1 MSPRQRD
8 FHSAEVAK
16 PINPLSGW
24 LISDNVEKGRSMMAS
39 LRRVA
44 NLLIAP
50 VAEWTVID
58 REEVTPTRLALT
70 YVAPLALIPTAAIVV
85 ALALL
90 GVQAGGQLHRA
101 PLLDV
106 SISALLFF
114 VLTVGAVFL
123 FALVVDWLSP
133 RFGGTRNYRQ
143 AFKVSAYS
151 ITAAMVAGILAMAP
165 ALQIFSLLGATYSL
179 YLLFLGAPRLMHPPE
194 KSAINFSI
202 VTTLAAILLALIVG
216 LIAMLA
222 AAPSGNLFPGLP
234 RLSLFDPAAP
244 STSNAPVS
252 SSSPGVL
259 SPGAPGIV
267 LGSDLRGAA
276 PQTLAGINRVSVG
289 FERQG
294 VAGQRTIRLEAEYR
308 GGPKHLSLQIV
319 YSPSIAQAIGFGGPA
334 TSEYAR
340 ETADGYSRRM
350 RVDGAIISSEWDVA
364 SKTGS
369 YARLAEDRLYVRVS
383 GGGGVTAEEMK
394 AAVELFGRETLAQ
407 FAAES

>member
-1 MSPRQRD
+1 
-8 FHSAEVAK
+8 
-16 PINPLSGW
+16 
-24 LISDNVEKGRSMMAS
+24 MMAS

-50 VAEWTVID
+50 AAEWTVID
-58 REEVTPTRLALT
+58 REEVAPTRLALT
-70 YVAPLALIPTAAIVV
+70 YVAPLALIPTAAIIV

-106 SISALLFF
+106 SISAALFF
-114 VLTVGAVFL
+114 VLTVGGVFL
-123 FALVVDWLSP
+123 FALVVDWLAP
-133 RFGGTRNYRQ
+133 RFGGARNYRQ

-165 ALQIFSLLGATYSL
+165 ALQIFALLGATYSL

-194 KSAINFSI
+194 KSAVNFSI

-234 RLSLFDPAAP
+234 RLSLFDAVAP
-244 STSNAPVS
+244 GSSSNAPAS
-252 SSSPGVL
+252 SASPGVL

-276 PQTLAGINRVSVG
+276 PQTLVGVNRVSVG

-308 GGPKHLSLQIV
+308 AGPKHLSLQIV

-340 ETADGYSRRM
+340 ETADGYSRRV
-350 RVDGAIISSEWDVA
+350 RVDGAIITSEWDVA

-383 GGGGVTAEEMK
+383 GGGGVTADEMK

>member
-1 MSPRQRD
+1 
-8 FHSAEVAK
+8 
-16 PINPLSGW
+16 
-24 LISDNVEKGRSMMAS
+24 MMAS

-50 VAEWTVID
+50 AAEWTIID
-58 REEVTPTRLALT
+58 REEVAPTRLALT
-70 YVAPLALIPTAAIVV
+70 YVAPLALIPTAAIIV

-90 GVQAGGQLHRA
+90 GVQAGGQLHLA
-101 PLLDV
+101 PLLGV
-106 SISALLFF
+106 SISAFLFF
-114 VLTVGAVFL
+114 VLTIGAVFL
-123 FALVVDWLSP
+123 FALVVDWLAP
-133 RFGGTRNYRQ
+133 RFGGARNYRQ

-165 ALQIFSLLGATYSL
+165 ALQIFALLGATYSL

-194 KSAINFSI
+194 KSAVNFSI
-202 VTTLAAILLALIVG
+202 VTTLAAIVLALAVG

-222 AAPSGNLFPGLP
+222 AAPSGNLFPGMP
-234 RLSLFDPAAP
+234 RLSVFDAVAPAA
-244 STSNAPVS
+244 SNAPAS
-252 SSSPGVL
+252 TSTTSPGIL
-259 SPGAPGIV
+259 SPGAPGKV
-267 LGSDLRGAA
+267 LGADLRGAA
-276 PQTLAGINRVSVG
+276 PEALVGVNRVSVG

-294 VAGQRTIRLEAEYR
+294 LPGQRTIRLEAEYR
-308 GGPKHLSLQIV
+308 AGPKHLSLQIV

-340 ETADGYSRRM
+340 ETADGYSRRV
-350 RVDGAIISSEWDVA
+350 RIDGAIITSEWDVA

-383 GGGGVTAEEMK
+383 GGGGVSAEEMK

>member
-1 MSPRQRD
+1 
-8 FHSAEVAK
+8 
-16 PINPLSGW
+16 
-24 LISDNVEKGRSMMAS
+24 MMAS

-50 VAEWTVID
+50 AAEWTIID
-58 REEVTPTRLALT
+58 REEVAPTRLALT
-70 YVAPLALIPTAAIVV
+70 YVAPLALIPTAAIIV

-101 PLLDV
+101 PLLGV
-106 SISALLFF
+106 SISAFLFF
-114 VLTVGAVFL
+114 VLTIGAVFL
-123 FALVVDWLSP
+123 FALVVDWLAP
-133 RFGGTRNYRQ
+133 RFGGARNYRQ

-165 ALQIFSLLGATYSL
+165 ALQIFALLGATYSL

-194 KSAINFSI
+194 KSAVNFSI
-202 VTTLAAILLALIVG
+202 VTTLAAILLALAVG

-222 AAPSGNLFPGLP
+222 AAPSGNLFPGMP
-234 RLSLFDPAAP
+234 RLSVFDAVAPAA
-244 STSNAPVS
+244 SNAPAS
-252 SSSPGVL
+252 TSTSSPGIL
-259 SPGAPGIV
+259 SPGAPGKV
-267 LGSDLRGAA
+267 LGADLRGAA
-276 PQTLAGINRVSVG
+276 PETLVGVNRVSVG

-294 VAGQRTIRLEAEYR
+294 LPGQRTIRLEAEYR
-308 GGPKHLSLQIV
+308 AGPKHLSLQIV

-340 ETADGYSRRM
+340 ETADGYSRRV
-350 RVDGAIISSEWDVA
+350 RIDGAIITSEWDVA

-383 GGGGVTAEEMK
+383 GGGGVSAEEMK

>member
-1 MSPRQRD
+1 
-8 FHSAEVAK
+8 
-16 PINPLSGW
+16 
-24 LISDNVEKGRSMMAS
+24 MMAS

-50 VAEWTVID
+50 AAEWTIID
-58 REEVTPTRLALT
+58 REEVAPTRLALT
-70 YVAPLALIPTAAIVV
+70 YVAPLALIPTAAIIV

-101 PLLDV
+101 PLLGV
-106 SISALLFF
+106 SISAFLFF
-114 VLTVGAVFL
+114 VLTIGAVFL
-123 FALVVDWLSP
+123 FALVVDWLAP
-133 RFGGTRNYRQ
+133 RFGGARNYRQ

-165 ALQIFSLLGATYSL
+165 ALQIFALLGATYSL

-194 KSAINFSI
+194 KSAVNFSI
-202 VTTLAAILLALIVG
+202 VTTLAAIVLALAVG

-222 AAPSGNLFPGLP
+222 AAPSGNLFPGMP
-234 RLSLFDPAAP
+234 RLSVFDAVAPAA
-244 STSNAPVS
+244 SNAPAS
-252 SSSPGVL
+252 TSTTSPGIL
-259 SPGAPGIV
+259 SPGAPGKV
-267 LGSDLRGAA
+267 LGADLRGAA
-276 PQTLAGINRVSVG
+276 PEALVGVNRVSVG

-294 VAGQRTIRLEAEYR
+294 LPGQRTIRLEAEYR
-308 GGPKHLSLQIV
+308 AGPKHLSLQIV

-340 ETADGYSRRM
+340 ETADGYSRRV
-350 RVDGAIISSEWDVA
+350 RIDGAIITSEWDVA

-383 GGGGVTAEEMK
+383 GGGGVSAEEMK

>member
-1 MSPRQRD
+1 
-8 FHSAEVAK
+8 
-16 PINPLSGW
+16 
-24 LISDNVEKGRSMMAS
+24 MMAS

-50 VAEWTVID
+50 AAEWTIID
-58 REEVTPTRLALT
+58 REEVAPTRLALT
-70 YVAPLALIPTAAIVV
+70 YVAPLALIPTAAIIV

-101 PLLDV
+101 PLLGV
-106 SISALLFF
+106 SISAFLFF
-114 VLTVGAVFL
+114 VLTIGAVFL
-123 FALVVDWLSP
+123 FALVVDWLAP
-133 RFGGTRNYRQ
+133 RFGGARNYRQ

-165 ALQIFSLLGATYSL
+165 ALQIFALLGATYSL

-194 KSAINFSI
+194 KSAVNFSI
-202 VTTLAAILLALIVG
+202 VTTLAAILLALAVG

-222 AAPSGNLFPGLP
+222 AAPSGNLFPGMP
-234 RLSLFDPAAP
+234 RLSVFDAVAPAA
-244 STSNAPVS
+244 SNAPAS
-252 SSSPGVL
+252 TSTSSPGIL
-259 SPGAPGIV
+259 SPGAPGKV
-267 LGSDLRGAA
+267 LGADLRGAA
-276 PQTLAGINRVSVG
+276 PETLVGVNRVSVG

-294 VAGQRTIRLEAEYR
+294 LPGQRTIRLEAEYR
-308 GGPKHLSLQIV
+308 AGPKHLSLQIV

-334 TSEYAR
+334 TSEYER
-340 ETADGYSRRM
+340 ETADGYSRRV
-350 RVDGAIISSEWDVA
+350 RIDGAIITSEWDVA

-383 GGGGVTAEEMK
+383 GGGGVSAEEMK
-394 AAVELFGRETLAQ
+394 TAVELFGRETLAQ

>member
-1 MSPRQRD
+1 
-8 FHSAEVAK
+8 
-16 PINPLSGW
+16 
-24 LISDNVEKGRSMMAS
+24 MMAS

-50 VAEWTVID
+50 AAEWTIID
-58 REEVTPTRLALT
+58 REEVAPTRLALT
-70 YVAPLALIPTAAIVV
+70 YVAPLALIPTAAIIV

-101 PLLDV
+101 PLLGV
-106 SISALLFF
+106 SISAFLFF
-114 VLTVGAVFL
+114 VLTIGAVFL
-123 FALVVDWLSP
+123 FALVVDWLAP
-133 RFGGTRNYRQ
+133 RFGGARNYRQ

-165 ALQIFSLLGATYSL
+165 ALQIFALLGATYSL

-194 KSAINFSI
+194 KSAVNFSI
-202 VTTLAAILLALIVG
+202 VTTLAAIVLALAVG

-222 AAPSGNLFPGLP
+222 AAPSGNLFPGMP
-234 RLSLFDPAAP
+234 RLSVFDAVAPAA
-244 STSNAPVS
+244 SNAPAS
-252 SSSPGVL
+252 TSTSSPGIL
-259 SPGAPGIV
+259 SPGAPGKV
-267 LGSDLRGAA
+267 LGADLRGAA
-276 PQTLAGINRVSVG
+276 PEALVGVNRVSVG

-294 VAGQRTIRLEAEYR
+294 LPGQRTIRLEAEYR
-308 GGPKHLSLQIV
+308 AGPKHLSLQIV

-340 ETADGYSRRM
+340 ETADGYSRRV
-350 RVDGAIISSEWDVA
+350 RIDGAIITSEWDVA

-383 GGGGVTAEEMK
+383 GGGGVSAEEMK

>member
-1 MSPRQRD
+1 
-8 FHSAEVAK
+8 
-16 PINPLSGW
+16 
-24 LISDNVEKGRSMMAS
+24 MMAS

-50 VAEWTVID
+50 AAEWTIID
-58 REEVTPTRLALT
+58 REEVAPTRLALT
-70 YVAPLALIPTAAIVV
+70 YVAPLALIPTAAIIV

-106 SISALLFF
+106 SISAFLFF
-114 VLTVGAVFL
+114 VLTIGAVFL
-123 FALVVDWLSP
+123 FALVVDWLAP
-133 RFGGTRNYRQ
+133 RFGGARNYRQ

-165 ALQIFSLLGATYSL
+165 ALQIFALLGATYSL

-194 KSAINFSI
+194 KSAVNFSI
-202 VTTLAAILLALIVG
+202 VTTLAAILLALAVG

-234 RLSLFDPAAP
+234 RLSLFDAVAPAA
-244 STSNAPVS
+244 SNAPAS
-252 SSSPGVL
+252 TSTSSPGIL
-259 SPGAPGIV
+259 SPGAPGKV
-267 LGSDLRGAA
+267 LGADLRGAA
-276 PQTLAGINRVSVG
+276 PETLVGVNRVSVG

-294 VAGQRTIRLEAEYR
+294 LPGQRTIRLEAEYR
-308 GGPKHLSLQIV
+308 AGPKHLSLQIV
-319 YSPSIAQAIGFGGPA
+319 YSPSIAQAIGFGGLA
-334 TSEYAR
+334 TSEYER
-340 ETADGYSRRM
+340 ETADGYSRRV
-350 RVDGAIISSEWDVA
+350 RIDGAIITSEWDVA

-383 GGGGVTAEEMK
+383 GGGGVSAEEMK
-394 AAVELFGRETLAQ
+394 TAVELFGRETLAQ

>member
-1 MSPRQRD
+1 
-8 FHSAEVAK
+8 
-16 PINPLSGW
+16 
-24 LISDNVEKGRSMMAS
+24 MMAS

-50 VAEWTVID
+50 AAEWTIID
-58 REEVTPTRLALT
+58 REEVAPTRLALT
-70 YVAPLALIPTAAIVV
+70 YVAPLALIPTAAIIV

-101 PLLDV
+101 PLLGV
-106 SISALLFF
+106 SISAFLFF
-114 VLTVGAVFL
+114 VLTIGAVFL
-123 FALVVDWLSP
+123 FALVVDWLAP
-133 RFGGTRNYRQ
+133 RFGGVRNYRQ

-165 ALQIFSLLGATYSL
+165 ALQIFALLGATYSL

-194 KSAINFSI
+194 KSAVNFSI
-202 VTTLAAILLALIVG
+202 VTTIAAILLALAVG

-222 AAPSGNLFPGLP
+222 AAPSGNLFPGMP
-234 RLSLFDPAAP
+234 RLSVFDAVAP
-244 STSNAPVS
+244 SASNAPAS
-252 SSSPGVL
+252 TSTTSPGIL
-259 SPGAPGIV
+259 SPGAPGKV
-267 LGSDLRGAA
+267 LGADLRGAA
-276 PQTLAGINRVSVG
+276 PETLVGVNRVSVG

-294 VAGQRTIRLEAEYR
+294 LPGQRTIRLEAEYR
-308 GGPKHLSLQIV
+308 AGPKHLSLQIV

-340 ETADGYSRRM
+340 ETADGYSRRV
-350 RVDGAIISSEWDVA
+350 RIDGAIITSEWDVA

-383 GGGGVTAEEMK
+383 GGGGVTADEMK

>member
-1 MSPRQRD
+1 
-8 FHSAEVAK
+8 
-16 PINPLSGW
+16 
-24 LISDNVEKGRSMMAS
+24 MMAS

-50 VAEWTVID
+50 AAEWTIID
-58 REEVTPTRLALT
+58 REEVAPTRLALT
-70 YVAPLALIPTAAIVV
+70 YVAPLALIPTAAIIV

-101 PLLDV
+101 PLLGV
-106 SISALLFF
+106 SISAFLFF
-114 VLTVGAVFL
+114 VLTIGAVFL
-123 FALVVDWLSP
+123 FALVVDWLAP
-133 RFGGTRNYRQ
+133 RFGGARNYRQ

-165 ALQIFSLLGATYSL
+165 ALQIFALLGATYSL

-194 KSAINFSI
+194 KSAVNFSI
-202 VTTLAAILLALIVG
+202 VTTLAAILLALAVG

-222 AAPSGNLFPGLP
+222 AAPSGNLFPGMP
-234 RLSLFDPAAP
+234 RLSVFDAVAPAA
-244 STSNAPVS
+244 SNAPAS
-252 SSSPGVL
+252 TSTSSPGIL
-259 SPGAPGIV
+259 SPGAPGKV
-267 LGSDLRGAA
+267 LGTDLRGAA
-276 PQTLAGINRVSVG
+276 PETLVGVNRVSVG

-294 VAGQRTIRLEAEYR
+294 LPGQRTIRLEAEYR
-308 GGPKHLSLQIV
+308 AGPKHLSLQIV

-334 TSEYAR
+334 TSEYER
-340 ETADGYSRRM
+340 ETADGYSRRV
-350 RVDGAIISSEWDVA
+350 RIDGAIITSEWDVA

-383 GGGGVTAEEMK
+383 GGGGITADEMK

>member
-1 MSPRQRD
+1 
-8 FHSAEVAK
+8 
-16 PINPLSGW
+16 
-24 LISDNVEKGRSMMAS
+24 MMAT

-50 VAEWTVID
+50 AAEWTVID
-58 REEVTPTRLALT
+58 REEVTPRRLALT
-70 YVAPLALIPTAAIVV
+70 YVAPLALIPAAAIIV

-106 SISALLFF
+106 SISAALFF
-114 VLTVGAVFL
+114 ALTIGGVFV
-123 FALVVDWLSP
+123 FAWMVDWLAS
-133 RFGGTRNYRQ
+133 RFGAARNYRQ
-143 AFKVSAYS
+143 AFKLSAYS

-165 ALQIFSLLGATYSL
+165 ALQIFALLGATYSL
-179 YLLFLGAPRLMHPPE
+179 YLLFLGAPRLMHPPD

-202 VTTLAAILLALIVG
+202 VTTLAAILLALVVG
-216 LIAMLA
+216 LVAMVA

-234 RLSLFDPAAP
+234 RLSLFDAPAPGAATGNG
-244 STSNAPVS
+244 SAGSA
-252 SSSPGVL
+252 SPGVL
-259 SPGAPGIV
+259 TPGAPGVV
-267 LGSDLRGAA
+267 LGSDLRGAS
-276 PQTLAGINRVSVG
+276 PQTLAGLNRVSAG

-294 VAGQRTIRLEAEYR
+294 LPGQRTIRLEAEYR
-308 GGPKHLSLQIV
+308 SGAKHLSLQIV

-350 RVDGAIISSEWDVA
+350 RVDGAIIASEWDV
-364 SKTGS
+364 SSQTGS

-383 GGGGVTAEEMK
+383 GGGGVTAAEMQ